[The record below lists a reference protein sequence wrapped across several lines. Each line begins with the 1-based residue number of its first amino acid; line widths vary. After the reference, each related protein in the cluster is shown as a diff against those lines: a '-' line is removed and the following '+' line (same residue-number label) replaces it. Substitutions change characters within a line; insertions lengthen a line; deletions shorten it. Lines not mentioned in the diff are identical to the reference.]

1 MSTKKALI
9 VAPTYPYPIDGG
21 NLVALH
27 GYHVA
32 LRAAGYTEV
41 HFVGFEDFDR
51 SPDGNFE
58 QVKLI
63 PKPPKFTLR
72 GLISHCLGD
81 SLLFQ
86 RYQSKDFAVAIRK
99 QIAEHHYGAVL
110 FQHGYIAQYA
120 SATLGDIRPDCIKV
134 ASPEVLE
141 SRAFLKKSQL
151 AKNSFLRWL
160 LQRESRILDDAETKA
175 FNQFDQVAF
184 FSTED
189 EQHFRTHG
197 GQAHTSIVNLGIQVE
212 RYPYTPKVRAQADAP
227 FVLAFF
233 GAFSW
238 FANSDALEY
247 LISDIWPEIQRAM
260 PNAVLRIA
268 GRGIPDEIIKQSTD
282 RLQILGRVDSIE
294 DFLADVDVVLSP
306 IRIGGGIRLKILESL
321 AYGKPVISTTIGLE
335 GLHESVASLVAI
347 ADTPQEFAAQVL
359 NLEIN
364 ANELQARAKGG
375 ADLVRTIYDAKNLT
389 ALFSGDTKS
398 LSAQVNQ

>member
-41 HFVGFEDFDR
+41 HFLGFEDFDR
-51 SPDGNFE
+51 SPDENFE
-58 QVKLI
+58 LTTLI
-63 PKPPKFTLR
+63 PKPAKFSVR
-72 GLISHCLGD
+72 GLINHCFGD

-86 RYQSKDFAVAIRK
+86 RYQSKDFSFAIRK
-99 QIAEHHYGAVL
+99 LLAEHNYGAIL

-120 SATLGDIRPDCIKV
+120 KGALGNIRPDCIKV

-151 AKNSFLRWL
+151 AKNLLLRWL
-160 LQRESRILDDAETKA
+160 LKRESRILDIAETEA
-175 FNQFDQVAF
+175 FNQFDHVAF

-189 EQHFRTHG
+189 ERHFRTHG
-197 GQAHTSIVNLGIQVE
+197 GRVHTSIVNLGIQVE
-212 RYPYTPKVRAQADAP
+212 RYPYTPKIRAQADSP

-247 LISDIWPEIQRAM
+247 LIRDIWPEIQQAM

-268 GRGIPDEIIKQSTD
+268 GRGIPEGIIKLSTD

-294 DFLADVDVVLSP
+294 AFLADVDVVLSP

-321 AYGKPVISTTIGLE
+321 AYGKPVISTTIGME

-347 ADTPQEFAAQVL
+347 ANTPKEFAAQAK
-359 NLEIN
+359 NLEIHGHQ
-364 ANELQARAKGG
+364 LQARAKTG
-375 ADLVRTIYDAKNLT
+375 ADLVRAIYDAKNLVG
-389 ALFSGDTKS
+389 LFSGEAKS
-398 LSAQVNQ
+398 HSAQANQ